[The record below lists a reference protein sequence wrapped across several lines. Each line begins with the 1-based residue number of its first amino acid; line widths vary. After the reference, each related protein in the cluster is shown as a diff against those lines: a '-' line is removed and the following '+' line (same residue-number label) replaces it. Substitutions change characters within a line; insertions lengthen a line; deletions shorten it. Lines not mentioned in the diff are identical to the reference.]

1 MCVCVQ
7 EARLCAVE
15 EELALKEAR
24 WLQLEAEL
32 QSMVTSLEQELELE
46 REQHSKEV
54 QTASNQSVQ
63 RDTTK

>member
-1 MCVCVQ
+1 MFVLQ
-7 EARLCAVE
+7 DIQLCSVE

-24 WLQLEAEL
+24 WLQSEASL

-54 QTASNQSVQ
+54 Q
-63 RDTTK
+63 